1 MVTVL
6 VTSFILLAAIS
17 YAFYC
22 RQRSS
27 SREDAANHRQIP
39 PRFRGL
45 FDEADALD
53 AQPAS
58 NRAAGHSTSSLT
70 SEERAR
76 LRERA
81 ALNDKAALVDAQEA
95 ARTDTAL
102 YDELLDALVEQADS
116 DQKLL
121 ALVSYVTRH
130 DGLRVNKRL
139 AVAFIESWKT
149 NSPDRSSTAKMLH
162 VAALSDDAALYRQAV
177 ETALQFW
184 RDRRIP
190 NLSAEE
196 LRMLA
201 ESEYWLL
208 SGGVR
213 SSGTGFILKR
223 KLAGLR
229 RELAAAINSI
239 Q

>member
-6 VTSFILLAAIS
+6 VTSFLLLAAIS

-22 RQRSS
+22 WQRASS
-27 SREDAANHRQIP
+27 KEDADGSSLMP
-39 PRFRGL
+39 PRFHGL
-45 FDEADALD
+45 FGDMGAIDA
-53 AQPAS
+53 PAAS
-58 NRAAGHSTSSLT
+58 RAGVKTSGLT
-70 SEERAR
+70 SEERAA

-81 ALNDKAALVDAQEA
+81 ALGDKTALIDAQA
-95 ARTDTAL
+95 SKDAAL
-102 YDELLDALVEQADS
+102 YDEILDALVEQADS
-116 DQKLL
+116 DKKLL

-130 DGLRVNKRL
+130 EGLRVNWRL
-139 AVAFIESWKT
+139 AEAFIESWKT
-149 NSPDRSSTAKMLH
+149 TTPDRSSTATMLH
-162 VAALSDDAALYRQAV
+162 VAALSDDAALYQNAV

-184 RDRRIP
+184 REKRIP

-213 SSGTGFILKR
+213 SSGAGFILKR

-229 RELAAAINSI
+229 RELAAAIESI